1 VSPRFAGHRSGS
13 SIWRCL
19 VRDVLIFARVPERA
33 YPEVVATASR
43 STFVGRDADLA
54 AVGSVLERSLIVTLT
69 GPPGVGKTR
78 LAMEVASRHA
88 EQFADGTVVVALAA
102 ATSPGAALAAVGQDL
117 MGTAAGRPTPTQ
129 LAAYV
134 GRRSLLLV
142 LDDLDAVV
150 EVGADLAELVA
161 ACPRLRVLATS
172 RERLN
177 ISVEQEYPVP
187 PLATPTEDDGLDLAR
202 LQDVPAVRLL
212 VERAASVA
220 PRFHVDAGNAAA
232 VTALCVGLD
241 GLPLAYELVAPHLK
255 AFSPRELADRLGD
268 RFALA
273 AVGPRD
279 LPERHRTL
287 RTAIGWSHDL
297 LPPAARAVFRRASV
311 FAGPW
316 TAQDAAVVCLAPQ
329 DTELDIHEVLLALV
343 DRSLLSTLT
352 QPDGTTGYAMLDS
365 VRAFAAETLAAADD
379 ADATRG
385 RHTAHFTGLARLAE
399 ARFGTPDEFDSVGVT
414 AYRPDL
420 EAAGAR
426 ALGAGDLESAAWLAA
441 VCGWA
446 GYLSGDSQVDLV
458 HHVLGAELSGV
469 TPPAYAA
476 LHLAAGL
483 TAYDQGRPEA
493 GGHLGAAARASA
505 STGDQRREAIARAF
519 LGHVDRRA
527 ERRDEAEAHY
537 RSAGEY
543 FASVGD
549 ARGISWNRY
558 DLGLLARDHGRSR
571 EAIVLLER
579 AVGDFRD
586 LDHPWAT
593 ACAALALG
601 RVLAERGEGV
611 TGRDLLLEAFE
622 LFRPCGDL
630 RGMAA
635 CVEAVAGL
643 AGGHGE
649 HAAAAR
655 LLGAA
660 ARLHPRA
667 AADLSST
674 RELRETVRS
683 ALGDRVAQSLREDGR
698 CLGVDDVLA
707 LARSTLSGPDLSP
720 RERQV
725 AAHLADGATNRQA
738 GRALGI
744 NERTV
749 ETHVAHIMTK
759 LGARSRAEIAAW
771 ATRQRLGTGT

>member
-1 VSPRFAGHRSGS
+1 M
-13 SIWRCL
+13 
-19 VRDVLIFARVPERA
+19 
-33 YPEVVATASR
+33 ATASR

-54 AVGSVLERSLIVTLT
+54 AVGTALTRSSIVTLT

-78 LAMEVASRHA
+78 LAIEVANRHA
-88 EQFADGTVVVALAA
+88 QQFADGTAVVALAA
-102 ATSPGAALAAVGQDL
+102 VTSPGDALAAIGQNL
-117 MGTAAGRPTPTQ
+117 MGTSAGRPTPSH

-134 GRRSLLLV
+134 GRQSLLLV

-161 ACPRLRVLATS
+161 ACPRLRLLATS

-177 ISVEQEYPVP
+177 VSVEQEHPVP
-187 PLATPTEDDGLDLAR
+187 PLATPTGDDGLDLAR
-202 LQDVPAVRLL
+202 LRNVPAVRLL
-212 VERAASVA
+212 VERAGSVV
-220 PRFHVDAGNAAA
+220 PGFEVDAGNAAA

-255 AFSPRELADRLGD
+255 AFSPRELADRLSD

-297 LPPAARAVFRRASV
+297 LPPHARTVFRRASV

-316 TAQDAAVVCLAPQ
+316 TVGDAAAVCLAPG
-329 DTELDIHEVLLALV
+329 DAGIDVHEVLLVLV
-343 DRSLLSTLT
+343 DRSLLGTVT
-352 QPDGTTGYAMLDS
+352 REDGGTGYAMLDS

-379 ADATRG
+379 ADATWG
-385 RHTAHFTGLARLAE
+385 RHTAHFTALARLAE
-399 ARFGTPDEFDSVGVT
+399 ARLGTPDEVEVARVT
-414 AYRPDL
+414 AHRPDL

-426 ALGAGDLESAAWLAA
+426 ALEAGDLESAAWLAA

-446 GYLSGDSQVDLV
+446 GYLAGDSEVDLV
-458 HHVLGAELSGV
+458 HRVLGEDLSAV
-469 TPPAYAA
+469 SPPAQST

-483 TAYDQGRPEA
+483 TAYDHGRPDA
-493 GGHLGAAARASA
+493 RSHLEAAARPSASA
-505 STGDQRREAIARAF
+505 GMLRRKAIARAF
-519 LGHVDRRA
+519 LGHVARRA
-527 ERRDEAEAHY
+527 GRLDEAAALY
-537 RSAGEY
+537 RSAGAY
-543 FASVGD
+543 FASVGN
-549 ARGISWNRY
+549 ARGISWNHH
-558 DLGLLARDHGRSR
+558 DLGLLARDQGRPR
-571 EAIVLLER
+571 EAVVLLRR
-579 AVGDFRD
+579 AVGDFRA
-586 LDHPWAT
+586 LDYPWAT
-593 ACAALALG
+593 ACTSLALG
-601 RVLAERGEGV
+601 RVLAELGDV
-611 TGRDLLLEAFE
+611 LAGRDLLLEALE
-622 LFRPCGDL
+622 LFRTGGDL

-643 AGGHGE
+643 ASGHGE

-660 ARLHPRA
+660 ARLQPRVVTDGA
-667 AADLSST
+667 PT
-674 RELRETVRS
+674 RELCESVRS
-683 ALGDRVAQSLREDGR
+683 ALGDRVAQRLQDDGR
-698 CLGVDDVLA
+698 SLEVGDVIA

-771 ATRQRLGTGT
+771 ATRQRLGAGT

>member
-1 VSPRFAGHRSGS
+1 M
-13 SIWRCL
+13 
-19 VRDVLIFARVPERA
+19 
-33 YPEVVATASR
+33 ATASR

-54 AVGSVLERSLIVTLT
+54 AVGTALERASIVTLT

-78 LAMEVASRHA
+78 LAMEVARRHA
-88 EQFADGTVVVALAA
+88 EHFADGTAVVALAA
-102 ATSPGAALAAVGQDL
+102 ATSPGAALAAIGQDL
-117 MGTAAGRPTPTQ
+117 MGTAAGRPTPSQ

-161 ACPRLRVLATS
+161 ACPGLRVLATS

-177 ISVEQEYPVP
+177 VSVEQEYPVP
-187 PLATPTEDDGLDLAR
+187 PLETPSGDDGLDLGR
-202 LQDVPAVRLL
+202 LRDVPAVRLL
-212 VERAASVA
+212 VERAGSVA
-220 PRFHVDAGNAAA
+220 PGFHVDADNAAA
-232 VTALCVGLD
+232 VTTLCVGLD

-268 RFALA
+268 RFALT

-297 LPPAARAVFRRASV
+297 LPPPARAVFRRASV

-316 TAQDAAVVCLAPQ
+316 TAQDAAAVCLAPE
-329 DTELDIHEVLLALV
+329 DAGLDIHGVLLALV
-343 DRSLLSTLT
+343 DRSLLGTIT
-352 QPDGTTGYAMLDS
+352 RPDGATGYAMLDS
-365 VRAFAAETLAAADD
+365 VRGFAVETLAAADD
-379 ADATRG
+379 ADATWR
-385 RHTAHFTGLARLAE
+385 RYIAHFTGWARLAE
-399 ARFGTPDEFDSVGVT
+399 ARFGTPLEVESVGV
-414 AYRPDL
+414 AARLPDL
-420 EAAGAR
+420 EAAGTEALEAR
-426 ALGAGDLESAAWLAA
+426 DLESAAWIAA

-446 GYLSGDSQVDLV
+446 GYLSGDSGVDLL
-458 HHVLGAELSGV
+458 HRVLEQELSEV
-469 TPPAYAA
+469 TPPAYTA

-483 TAYDQGRPEA
+483 TAHDRPEA
-493 GGHLGAAARASA
+493 VSNLEAAARASA
-505 STGDQRREAIARAF
+505 SAGDRRREAIARAF
-519 LGHVDRRA
+519 LGHVARRA
-527 ERRDEAEAHY
+527 ERRTEAAAHY
-537 RSAGEY
+537 RSAGDY
-543 FASVGD
+543 FASVGN
-549 ARGISWNRY
+549 ARGISWNCY
-558 DLGLLARDHGRSR
+558 DLGLLARDCGRPR
-571 EAIVLLER
+571 EAVALLQR
-579 AVGDFRD
+579 AVEDFRD
-586 LDHPWAT
+586 LDYAWAT
-593 ACAALALG
+593 ACATHALG
-601 RVLAERGEGV
+601 RVLADGGDVV
-611 TGRDLLLEAFE
+611 TGRDLLLDAFE

-643 AGGHGE
+643 AGDHGE
-649 HAAAAR
+649 QAAAAR

-667 AADLSST
+667 VTQHSST
-674 RELRETVRS
+674 REMRESARR
-683 ALGDRVAQSLREDGR
+683 ALGDRTAQRLRDEGGN
-698 CLGVDDVLA
+698 LEVDDVLA

-725 AAHLADGATNRQA
+725 AAHLADGATNRQT

-771 ATRQRLGTGT
+771 ATRQRHGTGT